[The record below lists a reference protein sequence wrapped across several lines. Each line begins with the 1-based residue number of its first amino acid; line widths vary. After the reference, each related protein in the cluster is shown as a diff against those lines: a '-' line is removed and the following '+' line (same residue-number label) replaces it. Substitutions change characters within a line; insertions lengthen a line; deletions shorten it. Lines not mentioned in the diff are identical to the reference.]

1 MNCDYFYILS
11 YRMRM
16 MGRSRESP
24 FHAMIS
30 SFLSRF
36 FPPGLSGDSLY
47 IIVHQVYDTRSEC
60 ILGGIM
66 CIVYS
71 QFAEDVFLVRTYGK
85 FAVESHG
92 SYFLHTPLHSITGR
106 TTPPTSHLPGSSFEI
121 HHSSLPASPIQNSSF
136 SIQN

>member
-1 MNCDYFYILS
+1 
-11 YRMRM
+11 MRT
-16 MGRSRESP
+16 MGRIRESS

-36 FPPGLSGDSLY
+36 FPPGLSGDPLY

-71 QFAEDVFLVRTYGK
+71 QFAEYGFLVRTYGK

-92 SYFLHTPLHSITGR
+92 SYFLHTMSESYESENLLFGGCEFLWLMEGNR
-106 TTPPTSHLPGSSFEI
+106 F
-121 HHSSLPASPIQNSSF
+121 Q
-136 SIQN
+136 

>member
-1 MNCDYFYILS
+1 MMRGEQGASAVNCDFFLLYILS
-11 YRMRM
+11 KCGWWAGAGNRHFM
-16 MGRSRESP
+16 
-24 FHAMIS
+24 HMIS

-92 SYFLHTPLHSITGR
+92 SYFLHTMSESYESENLLFGGCEFLWLMEGNR
-106 TTPPTSHLPGSSFEI
+106 F
-121 HHSSLPASPIQNSSF
+121 Q
-136 SIQN
+136 